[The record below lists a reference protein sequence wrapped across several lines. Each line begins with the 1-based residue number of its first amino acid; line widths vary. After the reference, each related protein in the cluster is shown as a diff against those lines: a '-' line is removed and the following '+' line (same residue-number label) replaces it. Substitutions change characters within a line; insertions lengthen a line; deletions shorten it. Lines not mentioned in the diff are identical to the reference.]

1 MESRNHLKNGAVLKS
16 QTSRENLKFFIMK
29 KLIKKLLGVKVHAN
43 HTAIKGKKSSG
54 VEDSSTVY
62 KHWKQG
68 RDVN

>member
-1 MESRNHLKNGAVLKS
+1 
-16 QTSRENLKFFIMK
+16 MK